1 MSPQPIASGVGH
13 GAASPVPQSGIEKI
27 HGSDYGL
34 QFEGADCIDPTDG
47 LRGDFWLVMK
57 KNRWRVV
64 CVTSIRGQVGL
75 PRIYFHTAK
84 SSSRTRAQ
92 IEEIN

>member
-1 MSPQPIASGVGH
+1 MSPQPTASGVGH

-57 KNRWRVV
+57 KIGGEWCALRR
-64 CVTSIRGQVGL
+64 
-75 PRIYFHTAK
+75 FAAK
-84 SSSRTRAQ
+84 SDCQEYISTQLKAARGRGRR
-92 IEEIN
+92 